1 MFNKNQKDFDIGV
14 INYGINNLQSVN
26 KAFKRISA
34 RSRWID
40 TPEEV
45 IESKALVLPGIGAFE
60 YGMKGLRERKLIDA
74 IKQKVLEETPLLG
87 ICLGMQLL
95 FSESEENGLFKGL
108 NLIPGKVVKLKDSR
122 SDIKIPHMGW
132 NKINPKKKNWQ
143 NTIIKNTD
151 VKKHYFYFVH
161 SFFSKPDKE
170 EHILATSTYGENEFC
185 SVVQYKNILGCQFH
199 PEKSGEIG
207 LDILREYSKKLK
219 NQ

>member
-26 KAFKRISA
+26 NAFKRISA

-132 NKINPKKKNWQ
+132 NKINPKKK
-143 NTIIKNTD
+143 
-151 VKKHYFYFVH
+151 
-161 SFFSKPDKE
+161 
-170 EHILATSTYGENEFC
+170 
-185 SVVQYKNILGCQFH
+185 
-199 PEKSGEIG
+199 IG
-207 LDILREYSKKLK
+207 KI
-219 NQ
+219 Q